1 MHSCQASGPAA
12 SVFDRS
18 DGLPVLPSQVPDDQ
32 PSKGGNTWGRHA
44 LLSRSNICHVGRR
57 AGEG

>member
-1 MHSCQASGPAA
+1 MHSCQTSCPAA
-12 SVFDRS
+12 SFFDRS

-32 PSKGGNTWGRHA
+32 PSKGGNTWGGHG
-44 LLSRSNICHVGRR
+44 LLSWSDICHVGRR